1 MKFQLV
7 LQFPAEG
14 IKQFDE
20 LVAVEENLIQ
30 NLPPASEVDGHDF
43 GSGEFNIFVL
53 TDQPREAFD
62 AARKLI
68 KKSPFQNELRA
79 AYRERG
85 KDEYV
90 ILWPEHLQ
98 EFRVA

>member
-7 LQFPAEG
+7 LQFAATG
-14 IKQFDE
+14 TKQFDE
-20 LVAVEENLIQ
+20 LIALEDDLIE
-30 NLPPASEVDGHDF
+30 NLPPTSEVDGHDF
-43 GSGEFNIFVL
+43 GSGEFNIFIR

-68 KKSPFQNELRA
+68 KARSFQYQLRA

-90 ILWPEHLQ
+90 ILWPEHLE

>member
-1 MKFQLV
+1 MKYQLV
-7 LQFPAEG
+7 LQFAAEG
-14 IKQFDE
+14 MNQFDK
-20 LVAVEENLIQ
+20 LVALGEELIQ
-30 NLPPASEVDGHDF
+30 NLPPTSEVDGHDF
-43 GSGEFNIFVL
+43 GSGEFNIFIL

-68 KKSPFQNELRA
+68 KGFFQNQLRA

-85 KDEYV
+85 TDEYV
-90 ILWPEHLQ
+90 ILWPEHLE

>member
-7 LQFPAEG
+7 LQFAATEMS
-14 IKQFDE
+14 QFDE
-20 LVAVEENLIQ
+20 LVALEEKLIQ
-30 NLPPASEVDGHDF
+30 NLPSTSWVDGHDF
-43 GSGEFNIFVL
+43 GAGEFNIFIL

-68 KKSPFQNELRA
+68 EDPLQEQVRA
-79 AYRERG
+79 GYRERG
-85 KDEYV
+85 KDGYV
-90 ILWPEHLQ
+90 VLWPEYLQ

>member
-7 LQFPAEG
+7 LQFPADEMRE
-14 IKQFDE
+14 FDE
-20 LVAVEENLIQ
+20 LVALEDHLIQ
-30 NLPPASEVDGHDF
+30 SLPPTSEVDGHDF

-62 AARKLI
+62 AARKVI
-68 KKSPFQNELRA
+68 KKSAFQQELRA

-85 KDEYV
+85 KDKYT
-90 ILWPEHLQ
+90 ILWPEHLE
-98 EFRVA
+98 EFRMA

>member
-7 LQFPAEG
+7 LQFPAAG
-14 IKQFDE
+14 MRQFDG
-20 LVAVEENLIQ
+20 LVALEEDLIQ
-30 NLPPASEVDGHDF
+30 NLPPTSEVDGHDF
-43 GSGEFNIFVL
+43 GSGEFNIFVF
-53 TDQPREAFD
+53 TDHPRDTFD

-68 KKSPFQNELRA
+68 NKSPFQHELRA

-85 KDEYV
+85 KEEYV
-90 ILWPEHLQ
+90 ILWPEHLE

>member
-7 LQFPAEG
+7 LQFATEG
-14 IKQFDE
+14 MNQFDE
-20 LVAVEENLIQ
+20 LVALEEKLIQ
-30 NLPPASEVDGHDF
+30 NLPPTSEVDGHDF
-43 GSGEFNIFVL
+43 GSGEFNIFIL
-53 TDQPREAFD
+53 TDQPKEAFED
-62 AARKLI
+62 ALKLI
-68 KKSPFQNELRA
+68 KGSFQNKFRA

-90 ILWPEHLQ
+90 ILWPEHLE

>member
-7 LQFPAEG
+7 LQFATTG
-14 IKQFDE
+14 MRQFDE
-20 LVAVEENLIQ
+20 LIALEEDLIQ
-30 NLPPASEVDGHDF
+30 NLRPTSEVDGHDF
-43 GSGEFNIFVL
+43 GSGEFNIFIL
-53 TDQPREAFD
+53 TDRPKEAFD

-68 KKSPFQNELRA
+68 EKGFFRNELRA

-85 KDEYV
+85 TDEYV
-90 ILWPEHLQ
+90 ILWPEHLE

>member
-1 MKFQLV
+1 MRFQLV
-7 LQFPAEG
+7 LQFSAEEMRG
-14 IKQFDE
+14 FDE
-20 LVAVEENLIQ
+20 LVALEDDLIQ
-30 NLPPASEVDGHDF
+30 SLSPTSEVDGHDF

-53 TDQPREAFD
+53 TDQPRETFD

-68 KKSPFQNELRA
+68 KKSPYQWELRA

-85 KDEYV
+85 EDKYT
-90 ILWPEHLQ
+90 ILWPENLE

>member
-7 LQFPAEG
+7 LQFAAAG
-14 IKQFDE
+14 MRQFDE
-20 LVAVEENLIQ
+20 LVALEEDLIK
-30 NLPPASEVDGHDF
+30 NLPPTSEVDSHDF

-53 TDQPREAFD
+53 TDQPKETFD

-68 KKSPFQNELRA
+68 EHSPFQKELRA

-85 KDEYV
+85 KDEYI
-90 ILWPEHLQ
+90 ILWPEHFQ
-98 EFRVA
+98 EFHVA